1 MVSPNYVPLM
11 DKVYS
16 IVRQT
21 YDRSPLDDLKGLVV
35 NTAIWRKFVSVTLQ
49 AAVHLGQD
57 CSGNL
62 RSIKNRPLKSVNQL
76 FRTTERLIKDQ
87 AEIAG
92 LSTI

>member
-35 NTAIWRKFVSVTLQ
+35 NTAVW
-49 AAVHLGQD
+49 
-57 CSGNL
+57 
-62 RSIKNRPLKSVNQL
+62 
-76 FRTTERLIKDQ
+76 
-87 AEIAG
+87 
-92 LSTI
+92 